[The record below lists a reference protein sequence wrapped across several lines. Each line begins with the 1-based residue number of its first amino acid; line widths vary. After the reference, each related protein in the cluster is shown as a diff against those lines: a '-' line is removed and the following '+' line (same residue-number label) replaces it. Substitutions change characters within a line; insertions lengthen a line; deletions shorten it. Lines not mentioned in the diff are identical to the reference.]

1 MTAQNATGSPLSV
14 ALTGAKIL
22 VLPPY
27 FVFELASD
35 RCAKNFSSSLMARMW
50 MILCGNQT
58 FHIDATG

>member
-1 MTAQNATGSPLSV
+1 MSV